1 MPVYEYKARDRSG
14 KLVTATMEAG
24 SQRDVASSLREKGY
38 FISEIKAPKTGL
50 NADLKLPPWLDPS
63 GKVTPR
69 DITVFSRQFATVINA
84 GLPVVQSLAILQR
97 QAEKQGLKNAL
108 KKIREDVET
117 GLPLSEALAKFPK
130 IFNRLYIYLVRAGE
144 VSGNLD
150 GILERIASYQEKQAA
165 LRGKIKSALTY
176 PVVVLVIALGVTY
189 FLLTAIVPQFASI
202 LTGLGGDLPLITRML
217 MGISD
222 FLRYQWWLLAL
233 LSVGSFMGVGF
244 FYRTPQGHH
253 MIDGL
258 LLKAPVL
265 GTLLQKTAIASFS
278 NTFGLLLKSGV
289 NIIESIEI
297 TKGTSGNVIVENVLD
312 DAKEGVQRG
321 EQISTTL
328 IEHPRVFP
336 PLVSSMI
343 AIGEETGAVDG
354 MLEKI
359 AIFYEREVNE
369 AVEGLTA
376 ALEPLLIVFLGGV
389 VGFIVAGMFLPMFA
403 IIGQLSG

>member
-202 LTGLGGDLPLITRML
+202 LEGLGGDLPLITRML

-312 DAKEGVQRG
+312 EAKEGVQRG